1 MVVVRPGDPK
11 AWWSKALDVLR
22 VVDKDL
28 GFAEGVHCDP
38 NHSMAS
44 SFFFSYIIPWLS
56 LFFFSG
62 TFIFCLEILFFLSI
76 LLLQVYLYISDKTV
90 VGCLLAVPVKSANRM
105 VETSAEAEGI
115 DCCTAEEYP
124 VKCGVSRIWVHRPN
138 RRANVARQLMDCM
151 R

>member
-62 TFIFCLEILFFLSI
+62 TFIFCLEILFFYQFCCYRCICTSRTKLLWDASLLFPLKVPIEWWKQALRQKALTVALLRNTLS
-76 LLLQVYLYISDKTV
+76 S
-90 VGCLLAVPVKSANRM
+90 VGSVASGFTDLIDVPM
-105 VETSAEAEGI
+105 
-115 DCCTAEEYP
+115 
-124 VKCGVSRIWVHRPN
+124 
-138 RRANVARQLMDCM
+138 
-151 R
+151 